1 MGTVYKG
8 DRESQTLVPGR
19 VLRVTANAQG
29 AGLVFRMERPG
40 VSYPGVV
47 SLVADQSVD
56 LGPYNTQ
63 ATLEVVCT
71 EGILS
76 TQQLWQSTVFDDS
89 HPANNADGAVAVS
102 ASGFRG
108 YGTIAARNALTGLVV
123 GDVFYT
129 NDPIAP
135 AGYAGNN
142 DVCWRWDGTSWRVLN
157 GMAVPFA
164 NRALLGHSAGGW
176 GVNTEVIQPGCDLLL
191 PAGLLG
197 NDGDQFT
204 VDLSMYK
211 AGTGSTEAVEWRMRF
226 GSDANGLLN
235 PEIRPTWT
243 LDHNAGAGTK
253 ARQVHQRWTYV
264 RRSATTMT
272 SVSKAMAD
280 SNSAPYGSI
289 NNSADSQSPD
299 MTDFT
304 VPNLDSTAT
313 RLSFTLKQIT
323 LGTTSE
329 RWVVTR
335 LRLTLEQ

>member
-1 MGTVYKG
+1 MAVRVNRASKTHFGEYEAG
-8 DRESQTLVPGR
+8 D
-19 VLRVTANAQG
+19 
-29 AGLVFRMERPG
+29 LVFELSGSQEALLLEMGIAE
-40 VSYPGVV
+40 
-47 SLVADQSVD
+47 SVD
-56 LGPYNTQ
+56 
-63 ATLEVVCT
+63 VVV
-71 EGILS
+71 GS
-76 TQQLWQSTVFDDS
+76 
-89 HPANNADGAVAVS
+89 
-102 ASGFRG
+102 SGGSYRG
-108 YGTIAARNALTGLVV
+108 YGTIATRNALNPAPSG
-123 GDVFYT
+123 GDIYWT

-135 AGYAGNN
+135 VGYGGNN

-157 GMAVPFA
+157 GIAVPFA

-176 GVNTEVIQPGCDLLL
+176 AAQNVEVIQPGCDLLL

-211 AGTGSTEAVEWRMRF
+211 AGVGSTEAVEWRMRF

-243 LDHNAGAGTK
+243 LDHNGGAGTK

-264 RRSATTMT
+264 RLSATTMT

-289 NNSADSQSPD
+289 NSSADLQSPD

-329 RWVVTR
+329 WWVVTR